1 MTTTAKKLRA
11 KVVDTA
17 KSYLGA
23 KQGSA
28 KHKKIIDTFNTVKP
42 EGCTMTY
49 TAYWCAAFASADAI
63 LALGADYAK
72 KYFPLSCN
80 CEHIITIAKKLK
92 IWKESDAYVPDPG
105 DWMLYDWEDN
115 GKGDNKGGPNHVG
128 IVETASKKEILV
140 IEGNKNKAVGERKVP
155 VNGHYI
161 RGFVTPDYKAMA
173 EAKNKEARKPTSKN
187 GQKLADAAKDFC
199 YAYDPKLKKAHGVPD
214 KAKYPGGHPK
224 EAYKKALNKVY
235 PDRSKWSD
243 APKKG
248 ASCDVLAGTIFRST
262 GIDKKFPRSLS
273 QQYGR
278 LEKLVKKGKLEEI
291 KNPTV
296 GKLKDGDCIIYKR
309 MEGKVEKGHI
319 CFFVDG
325 MIKHASYNRY
335 YGRTTNNA
343 KSILNMKKKKELHV
357 YRAK

>member
-1 MTTTAKKLRA
+1 MIKRRTKMTTEKKLRE
-11 KVVDTA
+11 KVVSTA
-17 KSYLGA
+17 QSYLGA

-105 DWMLYDWEDN
+105 DWILYDWEDN

-155 VNGHYI
+155 VNGRYI
-161 RGFVTPDYKAMA
+161 RGFVVPDYAKIA
-173 EAKNKEARKPTSKN
+173 EVKNAVAKEKKKPTGKQMVDLARKQLGN
-187 GQKLADAAKDFC
+187 G
-199 YAYDPKLKKAHGVPD
+199 
-214 KAKYPGGHPK
+214 
-224 EAYKKALNKVY
+224 YKKYCKAFGKATSWCQIFIWWLFDTKGMTYIKNSFARKAARWAHKHWTRV
-235 PDRSKWSD
+235 PMKD
-243 APKKG
+243 AKAG
-248 ASCDVLAGTIFRST
+248 DVVFFTS
-262 GIDKKFPRSLS
+262 
-273 QQYGR
+273 
-278 LEKLVKKGKLEEI
+278 KKGK
-291 KNPTV
+291 
-296 GKLKDGDCIIYKR
+296 GGDKA
-309 MEGKVEKGHI
+309 GDWHDVTH
-319 CFFVDG
+319 VG
-325 MIKHASYNRY
+325 MIRKQSAMIDDKKNKGKKVLVCYTIEGNVKGKEKSQQGSWKNHIVANRTRRKSYVWAVFRPPY
-335 YGRTTNNA
+335 KT
-343 KSILNMKKKKELHV
+343 K
-357 YRAK
+357 